1 MLARHRGGWP
11 RGLALAVLLSIAVI
25 SLACAGDARA
35 VAQGPADATAFVVG
49 VTGGSMYVDLSDVN
63 DRSQRFGTH
72 PRFGFEL
79 AGEVRPWLECGVD
92 VGFTMLGESDSLQAI
107 LTAQHND
114 GAAVVTH
121 TQWLAGARVRWLR
134 GTSRWSPYV
143 RGSAG
148 VATLWTSAPG
158 GLGGHESDFAWATGL
173 GLEFYP
179 HRRILLRGEGTYIG
193 QAASGGTCSHAAAS
207 LGVFYALPWSA
218 LGVAR

>member
-1 MLARHRGGWP
+1 MPARHRGGWP
-11 RGLALAVLLSIAVI
+11 YGLPLAVLLAIAAA
-25 SLACAGDARA
+25 SPARAGDGSAMPQR
-35 VAQGPADATAFVVG
+35 PADATAFVVG
-49 VTGGSMYVDLSDVN
+49 VTGGAMHVDLSDVN
-63 DRSQRFGTH
+63 DRSQTFGTH

-79 AGEVRPWLECGVD
+79 AGEVRPWLECGID

-107 LTAQHND
+107 LAAQQVD

-121 TQWLAGARVRWLR
+121 VQWLAGTRARWLR
-134 GTSRWSPYV
+134 GASRWSPYV
-143 RGSAG
+143 RGG
-148 VATLWTSAPG
+148 LGMATLWTSAPG
-158 GLGGHESDFAWATGL
+158 GLGSHASDFAWCAGL

-193 QAASGGTCSHAAAS
+193 QAASGGAASHAAAS